1 MMFPPN
7 PPTLPVVDLSFLEI
21 VMVRGTLI
29 LALDTWL
36 IRKLLN
42 ILSSLAGFIAAG
54 AYGSVWS
61 VSRWLSKFGFLSI
74 LRLCLVN
81 ADSVCLL
88 VCFQTLVMMFKV
100 TFLAFTLCCFQDAS
114 KFVRL
119 I

>member
-36 IRKLLN
+36 MRKLLN

-61 VSRWLSKFGFLSI
+61 VSRWFSKFGFLSI
-74 LRLCLVN
+74 LILCLVK

-100 TFLAFTLCCFQDAS
+100 TFLAFTL
-114 KFVRL
+114 
-119 I
+119 